1 MEKFDYDTIDER
13 YSSADVVHALGSA
26 VSVEEMLKSVWENSG
41 DNQDWKVEDEL
52 QEWHRSFEGGK
63 KYVVRC
69 TVGSRGFYG
78 GFEII
83 REGTELFESDLLFG
97 TDFWMLRKREVEYLE
112 NKLRK
117 EVDKVLGS
125 NKKRFKIYS
134 STLKDKYGCSKE
146 VWVGWKNKLQ
156 DLYDEYSSAI
166 KIYKEGSNDDINEES
181 LCSCINDDDW
191 SDIDGDETT
200 EESGYY
206 YFLVDRLRENDSL
219 TTQQKDGADTNDD
232 FFDVVGIRCIDKE
245 ISERALKTNISLKKQ
260 GNYARDILCQ
270 EVGNEIYYIT
280 EIVDNHKSYLWV
292 VKNDEAELK
301 YCEGDP
307 VKDKE
312 KIESMRELILEGT
325 LFNEYE
331 MYDDGEFAI
340 IENS

>member
-52 QEWHRSFEGGK
+52 QEWHQSFEGGRT
-63 KYVVRC
+63 YVVHC
-69 TVGSRGFYG
+69 TIGSRGFYD

-97 TDFWMLRKREVEYLE
+97 TDFWKLRKREVENLE
-112 NKLRK
+112 NELRK
-117 EVDKVLGS
+117 EVDKVLAG
-125 NKKRFKIYS
+125 NK
-134 STLKDKYGCSKE
+134 
-146 VWVGWKNKLQ
+146 VGWKNKLQ

-166 KIYKEGSNDDINEES
+166 KIYKEGSNDEINEES

-191 SDIDGDETT
+191 SDIDGGEAT
-200 EESGYY
+200 EETGHY
-206 YFLVDRLRENDSL
+206 YFLVNRLRENDSL
-219 TTQQKDGADTNDD
+219 TTQQKDEAGTNDD

-270 EVGNEIYYIT
+270 KVGNEIYYIT

-331 MYDDGEFAI
+331 MYDDGEIAI
-340 IENS
+340 VENS